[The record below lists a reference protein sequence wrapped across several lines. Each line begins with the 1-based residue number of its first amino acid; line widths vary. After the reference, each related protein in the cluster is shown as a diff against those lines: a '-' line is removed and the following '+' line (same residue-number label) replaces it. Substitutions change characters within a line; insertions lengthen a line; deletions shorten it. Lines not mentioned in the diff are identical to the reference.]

1 VGPLDDVSGADHDM
15 TVVEHQDRHG
25 SLPAQALNLG
35 AIPSPI

>member
-1 VGPLDDVSGADHDM
+1 VGPLDDVSGADHDL